1 MTNATASSIPSMS
14 PADLRS
20 IAPIG
25 GRIRPVKI
33 VQLPIY
39 HGRPLRLDSL
49 RRRPVAPT
57 VTLPLR
63 VVSLNRVAPSGAC
76 TQRAA

>member
-1 MTNATASSIPSMS
+1 MTNATASSIPPLS
-14 PADLRS
+14 PADVRS

-33 VQLPIY
+33 VQLPVY
-39 HGRPLRLDSL
+39 HGRPLRLDTL
-49 RRRPVAPT
+49 RRAAAPT

-63 VVSLNRVAPSGAC
+63 VVSLNRLAPPEAC
-76 TQRAA
+76 GHDAA